1 MTKGDLVVVGG
12 RAVEVVE
19 LTPTGDML
27 VRDISTLKLKWVD
40 YYIVRTIDPREEG
53 LLLDA
58 LGALWDGDEMPPS
71 EEGADG
77 REVLEEL

>member
-1 MTKGDLVVVGG
+1 MSKGDLVVVDG
-12 RAVEVVE
+12 RAAEVVE
-19 LTPTGDML
+19 LDPTGDML

-58 LGALWDGDEMPPS
+58 LGALWDGDVMPSP
-71 EEGADG
+71 ETGADG
-77 REVLEEL
+77 REDLEEL